1 MASLVSTFVE
11 YWALYDYKIVRS
23 QWNAWKKQVTT
34 QMSLTCTDPTA
45 QAARAI
51 EISGKDANLT
61 EEDKVRPDP
70 PSDWKVDLIDKDK
83 DDPQKLA
90 AHYGTPDEVA

>member
-23 QWNAWKKQVTT
+23 QWNAWKKQ
-34 QMSLTCTDPTA
+34 
-45 QAARAI
+45 AARAI

-61 EEDKVRPDP
+61 EKDKVRTDP
-70 PSDWKVDLIDKDK
+70 PSDWKVNLIDKDK

>member
-1 MASLVSTFVE
+1 MTIRLCGHNGMRGRSRLRLRCA
-11 YWALYDYKIVRS
+11 WHALTPRLI
-23 QWNAWKKQVTT
+23 
-34 QMSLTCTDPTA
+34 A

-51 EISGKDANLT
+51 EISGKDANLK

-70 PSDWKVDLIDKDK
+70 PSDWKVDLIEKDK

-90 AHYGTPDEVA
+90 AHYGTTDEVACDCDSC